1 MAAKGYNN
9 FGRVLSKMEI
19 TSGYTWSKSSTQ
31 LFNDR
36 QFSCNNNV
44 GMMLISVRL

>member
-19 TSGYTWSKSSTQ
+19 TSGYTWSKWPT
-31 LFNDR
+31 
-36 QFSCNNNV
+36 
-44 GMMLISVRL
+44 I